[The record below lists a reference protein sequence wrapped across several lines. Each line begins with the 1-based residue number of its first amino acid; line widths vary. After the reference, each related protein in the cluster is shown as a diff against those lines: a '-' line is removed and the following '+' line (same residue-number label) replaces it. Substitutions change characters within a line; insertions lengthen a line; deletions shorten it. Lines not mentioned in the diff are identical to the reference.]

1 MKDYYIKTMSA
12 LLRDPKYGKECD
24 ELLKDLRETLKQH
37 GHIKLL
43 PSILR
48 GVMRSLPAGTVNKPV
63 LTVSTDDETEIE
75 KQKLA
80 LKELKLTTED
90 TVVKIDPTIIG
101 GFILEA
107 DGRLF
112 DYSYKSQLVS
122 LYRQIVRR

>member
-1 MKDYYIKTMSA
+1 MSA
-12 LLRDPKYGKECD
+12 LLSDPKYREQSD

-37 GHIKLL
+37 GHIRLL

-48 GVMRSLPAGTVNKPV
+48 GVMRSLPAGTVNKPI
-63 LTVSTDDETEIE
+63 LTVSAEAEAEVE

-80 LKELKLTTED
+80 VKELNLTTKD
-90 TVVKIDPTIIG
+90 TVVKVDPTIIG